1 MKKNILLSLV
11 IFLFSSSYV
20 FAGTDG
26 TVRGKIT
33 DINGEPLPGA
43 QIYIPELGIGAMADV
58 DGNYILLNVQ
68 VGTYDIKC
76 SMIGYAD
83 RITNSSVLMNQ
94 TLWLNLRMKSNSVK
108 RKIPTPKKSS
118 SLVTTVPES
127 GSIEGFVIASCGI
140 CNFDYKKKRGCSL
153 TIKIGDTVYPVK
165 GTSIKNHGNAHSK
178 EGMCNVVRIAY
189 ASGTLKENVFYSDS
203 FSLIESPK

>member
-1 MKKNILLSLV
+1 MKKNMLLSLV

-20 FAGTDG
+20 FAGCG
-26 TVRGKIT
+26 TC
-33 DINGEPLPGA
+33 
-43 QIYIPELGIGAMADV
+43 Q
-58 DGNYILLNVQ
+58 
-68 VGTYDIKC
+68 
-76 SMIGYAD
+76 AD
-83 RITNSSVLMNQ
+83 RELP
-94 TLWLNLRMKSNSVK
+94 L
-108 RKIPTPKKSS
+108 PKKSS

-203 FSLIESPK
+203 FSLIESPE